1 MKKKNTLINII
12 KVAVG
17 LLVLLVVGYF
27 IYTAKM
33 V

>member
-17 LLVLLVVGYF
+17 LLVLLVIGYF
-27 IYTAKM
+27 VYTAKM